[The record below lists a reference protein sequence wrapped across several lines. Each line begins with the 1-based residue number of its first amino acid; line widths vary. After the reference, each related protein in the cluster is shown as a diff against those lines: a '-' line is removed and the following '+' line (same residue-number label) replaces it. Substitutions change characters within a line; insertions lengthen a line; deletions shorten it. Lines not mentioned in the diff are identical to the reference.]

1 EAAVTTHQ
9 PSPGNTQLIAYHT
22 PAAGHPPATHHQLH
36 THLRKTLPDHML
48 PTTYIHLD
56 HLPHTPNGKLDRHAL
71 PKPRFDRARRKHVEP
86 ANEIERHLVE
96 VVADLLAIDRVS
108 VEDDFFELGAHSLL
122 AMQAISRIRT
132 GLGIDVPVRLLF
144 ENPSV

>member
-1 EAAVTTHQ
+1 
-9 PSPGNTQLIAYHT
+9 
-22 PAAGHPPATHHQLH
+22 
-36 THLRKTLPDHML
+36 ML

-56 HLPHTPNGKLDRHAL
+56 QLPHTPNGKLDRNAL
-71 PKPRFDRARRKHVEP
+71 PKPRFDRGRRKHVEP

-96 VVADLLAIDRVS
+96 IVADLLAIDRVS

-122 AMQAISRIRT
+122 ALQAISRIRA

-144 ENPSV
+144 ENPSVRQLAEALSEAERSDVASASIPRRARTVYRAAIPDEKRTTTWS